1 MLVYEYPSAA
11 DVGLLQE
18 QAAPAEEGS
27 SRQDAKKREEEAKEL
42 ERIAEAKALQ
52 DVAQLESD
60 HETACQLQR
69 DMEEEETAKLAEQ
82 DLLARQLQKQLE
94 EEERAHMADIRAA
107 QERDNHPLPQQASLA
122 GKPADPPPVAE
133 NVSAAQKRLSL
144 DPDTWS
150 LVLQVMWEA
159 PSCRFL
165 LCSPPVV
172 LTFMGS
178 AKLSEMG
185 FGNDYEQVLKKKLL
199 SISRLF

>member
-60 HETACQLQR
+60 HETARQLQR
-69 DMEEEETAKLAEQ
+69 DMEEEEAAKLAEQ
-82 DLLARQLQKQLE
+82 DLLARKLQKQLE

-107 QERDNHPLPQQASLA
+107 QERDYHSLPQQASLA
-122 GKPADPPPVAE
+122 GKPADPPVAE
-133 NVSAAQKRLSL
+133 DVSAAQKRLSL

-159 PSCRFL
+159 PSCRLL

-185 FGNDYEQVLKKKLL
+185 FGNDYEQVLKKQLL